1 MKFLADMGIS
11 QSTVNWLKDRGF
23 DAIHLREKGLQGISD
38 AAVIE
43 KARKEGRIILTCDLG
58 FGDIMAAS
66 GGICPSVIIFRL
78 ENERPENINKRLAQV
93 LKESFDALEKGA
105 IISVEETRHRI
116 RLLPI

>member
-1 MKFLADMGIS
+1 
-11 QSTVNWLKDRGF
+11 
-23 DAIHLREKGLQGISD
+23 
-38 AAVIE
+38 
-43 KARKEGRIILTCDLG
+43 
-58 FGDIMAAS
+58 MAAS
-66 GGICPSVIIFRL
+66 TGKCPSIIIFRL